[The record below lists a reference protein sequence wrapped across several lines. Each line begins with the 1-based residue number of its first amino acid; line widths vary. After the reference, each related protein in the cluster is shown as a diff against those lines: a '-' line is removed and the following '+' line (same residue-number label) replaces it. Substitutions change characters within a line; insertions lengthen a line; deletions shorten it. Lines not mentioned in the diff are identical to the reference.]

1 MKFSIV
7 FMIIVILYIL
17 YYISMIARDLYFNNK
32 EVADIGV
39 VEEDE
44 IDISEDARNF
54 QTIDIPSPNAED
66 NEIPANTHST
76 ENNEEGGIDMN
87 GGYNID
93 QFIAA
98 ANDYTENG
106 EMGEAAEVCN
116 KWVMSV

>member
-1 MKFSIV
+1 
-7 FMIIVILYIL
+7 
-17 YYISMIARDLYFNNK
+17 MIARDLYFNNK
-32 EVADIGV
+32 EVADIGAM
-39 VEEDE
+39 EEDE

-66 NEIPANTHST
+66 NEIPANTPST
-76 ENNEEGGIDMN
+76 GIDMN

-98 ANDYTENG
+98 ANDYAENG